1 MGGAEGRR
9 RDLMREAVV
18 SPLSSAEAREGRGTA
33 GVATL
38 PGEIYP
44 HQMNGNYCTATI
56 VLSLSLSSL
65 LIASQ

>member
-1 MGGAEGRR
+1 
-9 RDLMREAVV
+9 MRKAVV

-33 GVATL
+33 GVANL

-44 HQMNGNYCTATI
+44 HQMNANYCTATF
-56 VLSLSLSSL
+56 VLPLNLSSL